1 MIPGLSGT
9 VAYLAT
15 LVSSSSEGS
24 QAVSMGESSCLG
36 EVGGGT
42 ARLVA
47 DLAGEERAGLVTVLS
62 VVGGIGGAGGGR
74 GAVWLVA
81 GLAVDVDE

>member
-15 LVSSSSEGS
+15 LVSSSSDGS

-36 EVGGGT
+36 EVGEG
-42 ARLVA
+42 AAWLVA
-47 DLAGEERAGLVTVLS
+47 DLAVEERAGLVTVLS
-62 VVGGIGGAGGGR
+62 VVGGIGVTGGGR
-74 GAVWLVA
+74 GAAWLVA
-81 GLAVDVDE
+81 GLAGDE

>member
-24 QAVSMGESSCLG
+24 QAVSMGESSCLAD
-36 EVGGGT
+36 VGGGT

-47 DLAGEERAGLVTVLS
+47 DLAGEEGAGLVTILC
-62 VVGGIGGAGGGR
+62 VVGGTGGGGGGGGA
-74 GAVWLVA
+74 AWLVA
-81 GLAVDVDE
+81 GLAVDE